1 MAEDLSQ
8 QERDLIANLIRDG
21 KPVPAR
27 YIPSISDNPMKTELI
42 WPGKSGL
49 VDTSVLPFQ
58 SIEHID
64 EPRKGTSQQ
73 FDLFS
78 MSELTGRQSG
88 GWTNKLI
95 WGDNSLI
102 LSSLVN
108 GPMRSQIEKAGGL
121 KLVYIDP
128 PFDVGADFSAE
139 IQVGEDSVTKTPS
152 IIEEVAYRDT
162 WGKGSDSFISM
173 IYLRLKLIYN
183 LMAEDGSIY
192 VHCDSR
198 VNSFM
203 RMLLDEIFGQEN
215 YVNEI
220 IWQRSN
226 PHGHLTKKFAN
237 IHDTIFFY
245 TKSKNYT
252 FNMQYTPADE
262 NYIKNFFKLDD
273 GDGRKYRLVTLTAS
287 GPGDARYFN
296 GELIAPPKGN
306 HWRWS
311 QDRIDEALKNN
322 LIVISKNRAIH
333 YKYYLEDNKGTPL
346 QSLFIDKGVGN
357 IQAASKEN
365 LDYPT
370 QKPESLLERIIKT
383 SSNEGDLVGDFF
395 CGSGTTLAVAEKLGR
410 KWIGTDLGR
419 FAIHTSRKRLISIQ
433 RDLQKENKA
442 FRAFEILNLGGY
454 ERAHQ
459 VGIDPSLDEEA
470 RLMQS
475 ALKREEF
482 IDLILSAYSAQKSDQ
497 LVPFSGSKGGT
508 AILIGGIDS
517 AVTQDQVQQAI
528 DVALSVGISRVD
540 VLGFEFEMGIS
551 PAMSDSAKEQGLTLT
566 VRYIPNEVFDK
577 RAIAKGQI
585 NFYEAGYVEAKCEV
599 KNKTL
604 QVSLTDFGVFYR
616 QNDADETA
624 AELRNGNAKVVV
636 DQGQVVRVAKDK
648 KGVITK
654 ENLTS
659 NWQDWIDYWAVDF
672 DFASQPELVTVVE
685 EGKEVKKRTGKFIF
699 ENEWQSFRTK
709 SDRSLEL
716 TSSPFSYADPGN
728 YSVAVKV
735 IDIFGNDTTRVF
747 KIKVK

>member
-27 YIPSISDNPMKTELI
+27 YIPSISDNPLKTELI
-42 WPGKSGL
+42 WPGKSTL
-49 VDTSVLPFQ
+49 MDTSVLPFQ

-78 MSELTGRQSG
+78 MSESTGRQSG

-102 LSSLVN
+102 LSSLIN
-108 GPMRSQIEKAGGL
+108 GPMRNDIEKAGGL

-128 PFDVGADFSAE
+128 PFDVGADFSMDVE
-139 IQVGEDSVTKTPS
+139 VGDEKVTKEPS
-152 IIEEVAYRDT
+152 IVEEVAFRDT
-162 WGKGSDSFISM
+162 WGKGVDSFLAM
-173 IYLRLKLIYN
+173 IYKRLN
-183 LMAEDGSIY
+183 LLNSLMSPNSSIY
-192 VHCDSR
+192 VHCDYRLAGS
-198 VNSFM
+198 M
-203 RMLLDEIFGQEN
+203 RLILDEIFGEQN
-215 YVNEI
+215 FQNEI
-220 IWQRSN
+220 IWDKGFRGTEAKRIYQR
-226 PHGHLTKKFAN
+226 A
-237 IHDTIFFY
+237 HDTIFFY
-245 TKSKNYT
+245 SKSENYT
-252 FNMQYTPADE
+252 WNQQGQPYKDQ
-262 NYIKNFFKLDD
+262 KLGRYNQIDDD
-273 GDGRKYRLVTLTAS
+273 GNKFALIKRRRTDGEVYYGKTY
-287 GPGDARYFN
+287 
-296 GELIAPPKGN
+296 PKEEGKSVN
-306 HWRWS
+306 
-311 QDRIDEALKNN
+311 D
-322 LIVISKNRAIH
+322 VISHIS
-333 YKYYLEDNKGTPL
+333 TM
-346 QSLFIDKGVGN
+346 
-357 IQAASKEN
+357 ASTDSQR
-365 LDYPT
+365 LGYPT
-370 QKPESLLERIIKT
+370 QKPEALLELLIKT
-383 SSNEGDLVGDFF
+383 SSNEGDLIGDFF

-410 KWIGTDLGR
+410 KWIGADLGR
-419 FAIHTSRKRLISIQ
+419 FAIHTARKRLISVQ
-433 RDLQKENKA
+433 RDASRVGNA

-459 VGIDPSLDEEA
+459 VGIDPSLDDE
-470 RLMQS
+470 S
-475 ALKREEF
+475 KALQILRKREEF
-482 IDLILSAYSAQKSDQ
+482 VELILSAYGAQKSDQ
-497 LVPFSGSKGGT
+497 LAPFSGSKGST
-508 AILIGGIDS
+508 AILIGAIDS

-528 DVALSVGISRVD
+528 DTALSVGISRVD

-551 PAMSDSAKEQGLTLT
+551 PAMSDTAKEQGLTLT

-577 RAIAKGQI
+577 RAIAKGQVK
-585 NFYEAGYVEAKCEV
+585 FYEAGYVEARCDV
-599 KNKTL
+599 KSKTL
-604 QVSLTDFGVFYR
+604 QVTLTDFGVFYR
-616 QNDADETA
+616 QDDADDTA
-624 AELRNGNAKVVV
+624 AELRNGNEKVVV
-636 DQGQVVRVAKDK
+636 DQGQVVRVVKDK

-672 DFASQPELVTVVE
+672 DFASQPETITVIE
-685 EGKEVKKRTGKFIF
+685 DGKEVKKRTGKFIF

>member
-27 YIPSISDNPMKTELI
+27 YIPSISDNPLKTELI
-42 WPGKSGL
+42 WPGKSTL
-49 VDTSVLPFQ
+49 MDTSVLPFQ

-78 MSELTGRQSG
+78 MSESTGRQSG

-102 LSSLVN
+102 LSSLIN
-108 GPMRSQIEKAGGL
+108 GPMRNEIDKAGGL

-128 PFDVGADFSAE
+128 PFDVGSDFSMDIE
-139 IQVGEDSVTKTPS
+139 VGDETVMKKASVV
-152 IIEEVAYRDT
+152 EEVAYRDT
-162 WGKGSDSFISM
+162 WGKGIDSYSSM
-173 IYLRLKLIYN
+173 IYARLKMIHEL
-183 LMAEDGSIY
+183 LSDDGQIY
-192 VHCDSR
+192 VHVDYR
-198 VNSFM
+198 TTGFV
-203 RMLLDEIFGQEN
+203 RLILDEIFGAEN
-215 YVNEI
+215 LRNEI
-220 IWQRSN
+220 VWYYKAMSN
-226 PHGHLTKKFAN
+226 VKRDFARK
-237 IHDTIFFY
+237 HDTIFRY
-245 TKSKNYT
+245 AKS
-252 FNMQYTPADE
+252 Q
-262 NYIKNFFKLDD
+262 NFEF
-273 GDGRKYRLVTLTAS
+273 
-287 GPGDARYFN
+287 
-296 GELIAPPKGN
+296 
-306 HWRWS
+306 
-311 QDRIDEALKNN
+311 
-322 LIVISKNRAIH
+322 
-333 YKYYLEDNKGTPL
+333 
-346 QSLFIDKGVGN
+346 
-357 IQAASKEN
+357 N
-365 LDYPT
+365 LDAVREPYDEKTLKRYENKVEFPGGYIAQANPLGKVPDDVWIIPPLRNVSGENIGYPT
-370 QKPESLLERIIKT
+370 QKPEALLEKIILAST
-383 SSNEGDLVGDFF
+383 NPGDLVADFF

-419 FAIHTSRKRLISIQ
+419 FAVHTSRKRLISVQ
-433 RDLQKENKA
+433 REASKLGQP

-459 VGIDPSLDEEA
+459 VGIDPSLDEENRNLQA
-470 RLMQS
+470 
-475 ALKREEF
+475 AIKREEF
-482 IDLILSAYSAQKSDQ
+482 VDLILSAYGAQKSDQ
-497 LVPFSGSKGGT
+497 LAPFSGSKGGT
-508 AILIGGIDS
+508 AILIGGVDS

-528 DVALSVGISRVD
+528 ETALSVGISRVD

-551 PAMSDSAKEQGLTLT
+551 PAMSDAAKEQGLTLT

-577 RAIAKGQI
+577 RAIAKGQVK
-585 NFYEAGYVEAKCEV
+585 FYEAGYVEAKCEV

-636 DQGQVVRVAKDK
+636 DQGQVVRVSKDK
-648 KGVITK
+648 KGVISK

-659 NWQDWIDYWAVDF
+659 NWQDWIDYWAIDF
-672 DFASQPELVTVVE
+672 DFASQPETITVLE
-685 EGKEVKKRTGKFIF
+685 DGKEVKKRTGKFIF

-716 TSSPFSYADPGN
+716 KSSPFSYADPGN

>member
-27 YIPSISDNPMKTELI
+27 YIPSISDNPLKTELI
-42 WPGKSGL
+42 WPGKSTL
-49 VDTSVLPFQ
+49 MDTSVLPFQ

-78 MSELTGRQSG
+78 MSESTGRQSG

-102 LSSLVN
+102 LSSLIN
-108 GPMRSQIEKAGGL
+108 GPMRNEIDKAGGL

-128 PFDVGADFSAE
+128 PFDVGSDFSMDIE
-139 IQVGEDSVTKTPS
+139 VGEDSVKKKPS
-152 IIEEVAYRDT
+152 VVEEVAYRDT
-162 WGKGSDSFISM
+162 WGKGTDSYASM
-173 IYLRLKLIYN
+173 IHSRLKLIHE
-183 LMAEDGSIY
+183 LLADDGTLFL
-192 VHCDSR
+192 HCDYRTSGITR
-198 VNSFM
+198 
-203 RMLLDEIFGQEN
+203 LILDEIFGQERIL
-215 YVNEI
+215 NEI
-220 IWQRSN
+220 VWLYGLGGSSHRYY
-226 PHGHLTKKFAN
+226 PRK
-237 IHDTIFFY
+237 HDTIFWY
-245 TKSKNYT
+245 SKT
-252 FNMQYTPADE
+252 E
-262 NYIKNFFKLDD
+262 NYFFNPPMIPATSQRMKGMD
-273 GDGRKYRLVTLTAS
+273 KK
-287 GPGDARYFN
+287 
-296 GELIAPPKGN
+296 APDYWDIP
-306 HWRWS
+306 S
-311 QDRIDEALKNN
+311 INN
-322 LIVISKNRAIH
+322 MATER
-333 YKYYLEDNKGTPL
+333 T
-346 QSLFIDKGVGN
+346 
-357 IQAASKEN
+357 
-365 LDYPT
+365 DYPT
-370 QKPESLLERIIKT
+370 QKPEALLQRVIE
-383 SSNEGDLVGDFF
+383 SASQPGDLVADFF
-395 CGSGTTLAVAEKLGR
+395 CGSGTTLALAEKLGR
-410 KWIGTDLGR
+410 KWVGTDLGR
-419 FAIHTSRKRLISIQ
+419 FAIHTTRKRLISIQ
-433 RDLQKENKA
+433 REASKLGQP

-459 VGIDPSLDEEA
+459 VGIDPSLDEENRNLQA
-470 RLMQS
+470 
-475 ALKREEF
+475 AIKREEF
-482 IDLILSAYSAQKSDQ
+482 VDLILSAYGAQKSDQ
-497 LVPFSGSKGGT
+497 LAPFSGSKGGT

-528 DVALSVGISRVD
+528 DTALSVGISRVD

-551 PAMSDSAKEQGLTLT
+551 PAMSDAAKEQGLTLT

-577 RAIAKGQI
+577 RAIAKGQVK
-585 NFYEAGYVEAKCEV
+585 FYEAGYVEAKCEV
-599 KNKTL
+599 KNKNL

-659 NWQDWIDYWAVDF
+659 NWQDWIDYWAIDF
-672 DFASQPELVTVVE
+672 DFASQPETITVLE
-685 EGKEVKKRTGKFIF
+685 DGKEVKKRTGKFIF

-716 TSSPFSYADPGN
+716 TSSPFSYAEPGN

>member
-21 KPVPAR
+21 KPVPAS
-27 YIPSISDNPMKTELI
+27 YIPSISDNPLKTELI
-42 WPGKSGL
+42 WPGKSTL
-49 VDTSVLPFQ
+49 MDTSVLPFQ

-78 MSELTGRQSG
+78 MSESTGRQSG

-108 GPMRSQIEKAGGL
+108 GPMRNEIDKAGGL

-128 PFDVGADFSAE
+128 PFDVGSDFSMDIE
-139 IQVGEDSVTKTPS
+139 VGEELVKKRPSVV
-152 IIEEVAYRDT
+152 EEVAYRDT
-162 WGKGSDSFISM
+162 WGKGIDSYVSM
-173 IYLRLKLIYN
+173 IYARLRVIHSLLS
-183 LMAEDGSIY
+183 EDGAIY
-192 VHCDSR
+192 VHVDYR
-198 VNSFM
+198 TNALVH
-203 RMLLDEIFGQEN
+203 MLLDEIFGQEN
-215 YVNEI
+215 FVNEI
-220 IWQRSN
+220 IWGYTGPSPVKSHFPRK
-226 PHGHLTKKFAN
+226 HDCLLYYAKN
-237 IHDTIFFY
+237 IN
-245 TKSKNYT
+245 SYT
-252 FNMQYTPADE
+252 FNFTD
-262 NYIKNFFKLDD
+262 I
-273 GDGRKYRLVTLTAS
+273 LV
-287 GPGDARYFN
+287 PY
-296 GELIAPPKGN
+296 
-306 HWRWS
+306 
-311 QDRIDEALKNN
+311 DEATLKRRSYGESEFSK
-322 LIVISKNRAIH
+322 IKMSGKDISEYDAGKMPPDWWTDIPSGGQISR
-333 YKYYLEDNKGTPL
+333 LEM
-346 QSLFIDKGVGN
+346 VG
-357 IQAASKEN
+357 
-365 LDYPT
+365 YPT
-370 QKPESLLERIIKT
+370 QKPEKLLSRIINA
-383 SSNEGDLVGDFF
+383 SSNPGDLVADFF

-410 KWIGTDLGR
+410 KWIGTDIGR
-419 FAIHTSRKRLISIQ
+419 FAIHTSRKRLISVQ
-433 RDLQKENKA
+433 RESSTKGNP

-459 VGIDPSLDEEA
+459 VGLDPSLSEDEKQVQA
-470 RLMQS
+470 V
-475 ALKREEF
+475 LKREEF
-482 IDLILSAYSAQKSDQ
+482 VELILSAYGAQKSDQ
-497 LVPFSGSKGGT
+497 LAPFSGSKGGT
-508 AILIGGIDS
+508 AILIGSIDS

-528 DVALSVGISRVD
+528 DTALSVGISRVD

-551 PAMSDSAKEQGLTLT
+551 PAMSDAAKEQGLTLT

-577 RAIAKGQI
+577 RAIAKDQVK
-585 NFYEAGYVEAKCEV
+585 FYEAGYVEAKCEV

-604 QVSLTDFGVFYR
+604 QVSLADFGVFYR

-636 DQGQVVRVAKDK
+636 DQGQVVRVSKDK

-672 DFASQPELVTVVE
+672 DFASQPETITVLE

-716 TSSPFSYADPGN
+716 TSIPFTYADPGN

>member
-1 MAEDLSQ
+1 VAEDLSQ

-27 YIPSISDNPMKTELI
+27 YIPSISDNPLKTELI
-42 WPGKSGL
+42 WPGKSTIM
-49 VDTSVLPFQ
+49 DNTVLPFQ

-78 MSELTGRQSG
+78 ISESTGRQSG

-108 GPMRSQIEKAGGL
+108 GPMRNEIEKAGGL

-128 PFDVGADFSAE
+128 PFDVGSDFSTDIE
-139 IQVGEDSVTKTPS
+139 IGEDSIKKNPS
-152 IIEEVAYRDT
+152 ILEEVAYRDT
-162 WGKGSDSFISM
+162 WGRGADSYLSM
-173 IYLRLKLIYN
+173 IYGRLKLIHQ
-183 LMAEDGSIY
+183 LMHESGSIY
-192 VHCDSR
+192 IHIDWRLSAHMKLIC
-198 VNSFM
+198 
-203 RMLLDEIFGQEN
+203 DEIFGADNFQR
-215 YVNEI
+215 EI
-220 IWQRSN
+220 IWDISVLS
-226 PHGHLTKKFAN
+226 GYKTIAN
-237 IHDTIFFY
+237 NWIRGHDTILFY
-245 TKSKNYT
+245 SKSSNMT
-252 FNMQYTPADE
+252 FNKQKQEHRKEYLDRFNKIDEDGKQY
-262 NYIKNFFKLDD
+262 F
-273 GDGRKYRLVTLTAS
+273 DGRGKKIL
-287 GPGDARYFN
+287 
-296 GELIAPPKGN
+296 
-306 HWRWS
+306 
-311 QDRIDEALKNN
+311 
-322 LIVISKNRAIH
+322 
-333 YKYYLEDNKGTPL
+333 LEDVIEKGKAIGDVWGDIMSFQQTPT
-346 QSLFIDKGVGN
+346 
-357 IQAASKEN
+357 SKEKVG
-365 LDYPT
+365 YPT
-370 QKPESLLERIIKT
+370 QKPESLLERIILA
-383 SSNEGDLVGDFF
+383 SSNPGDLVGDFF

-410 KWIGTDLGR
+410 KWVGSDLGR
-419 FAIHTSRKRLISIQ
+419 FSIHTTRKRLISIQ
-433 RDLQKENKA
+433 REASKVGDA

-459 VGIDPSLDEEA
+459 VGIDSTVDEA
-470 RLMQS
+470 QRNLQ
-475 ALKREEF
+475 AAIKREEF
-482 IDLILSAYSAQKSDQ
+482 VDLILLAYGAQKSDQ

-517 AVTQDQVQQAI
+517 AITQDQVQQAI
-528 DVALSVGISRVD
+528 DTALSVGISRVD

-551 PAMSDSAKEQGLTLT
+551 PAMSDAAKEQGLTLT
-566 VRYIPNEVFDK
+566 IRYIPNEVFDK
-577 RAIAKGQI
+577 RAIAKGQVK
-585 NFYEAGYVEAKCEV
+585 FYEAGYVEAKCEV

-672 DFASQPELVTVVE
+672 DFASQPETITVVE
-685 EGKEVKKRTGKFIF
+685 DGKDVKKRTGKFIF
-699 ENEWQSFRTK
+699 ENEWQSYRTK
-709 SDRSLEL
+709 SVRSLEL

>member
-8 QERDLIANLIRDG
+8 QERELIANLIRDG

-27 YIPSISDNPMKTELI
+27 YIPSISDNPLKTELI
-42 WPGKSGL
+42 WPGKSTL
-49 VDTSVLPFQ
+49 MDTSVLPFQ

-64 EPRKGTSQQ
+64 EPRRGTSQQ

-78 MSELTGRQSG
+78 MSESTGRQSG

-108 GPMRSQIEKAGGL
+108 GPMRNEIAKAGGL

-128 PFDVGADFSAE
+128 PFDVGSDFSMDIE
-139 IQVGEDSVTKTPS
+139 VGEELVKKRPSVV
-152 IIEEVAYRDT
+152 EEVAYRDT
-162 WGKGSDSFISM
+162 WGKGIDSYVSM
-173 IYLRLKLIYN
+173 IYARLKMIHSL
-183 LMAEDGSIY
+183 LAEDGSIY
-192 VHCDSR
+192 VHVDYR
-198 VNSFM
+198 TNALLH
-203 RMLLDEIFGQEN
+203 MLLDEIFGQEN
-215 YVNEI
+215 FINEI
-220 IWQRSN
+220 IWGYTGPSPVKSHFPRK
-226 PHGHLTKKFAN
+226 HDCLLYYAKN
-237 IHDTIFFY
+237 IN
-245 TKSKNYT
+245 SYT
-252 FNMQYTPADE
+252 FNYKE
-262 NYIKNFFKLDD
+262 I
-273 GDGRKYRLVTLTAS
+273 LV
-287 GPGDARYFN
+287 PY
-296 GELIAPPKGN
+296 
-306 HWRWS
+306 
-311 QDRIDEALKNN
+311 DEATLKRRSYGESEFSKIKMTGKD
-322 LIVISKNRAIH
+322 LSEYDAGKMPPDWWTDIPSGGQISR
-333 YKYYLEDNKGTPL
+333 LEM
-346 QSLFIDKGVGN
+346 VG
-357 IQAASKEN
+357 
-365 LDYPT
+365 YPT
-370 QKPESLLERIIKT
+370 QKPEKLLSRIIKA
-383 SSNEGDLVGDFF
+383 SSNPGDLVADFF

-410 KWIGTDLGR
+410 KWIGTDIGR
-419 FAIHTSRKRLISIQ
+419 FAIHTSRKRLISVQ
-433 RDLQKENKA
+433 RESSTKGDP

-459 VGIDPSLDEEA
+459 VGIDPGLSQEE
-470 RLMQS
+470 RELQTVI
-475 ALKREEF
+475 KREEF
-482 IDLILSAYSAQKSDQ
+482 VELILSAYGAQRSDQ
-497 LVPFSGSKGGT
+497 LAPFSGSKGGT
-508 AILIGGIDS
+508 AILIGSIDS

-528 DVALSVGISRVD
+528 ETALSVGISRVD

-551 PAMSDSAKEQGLTLT
+551 PAMSDAAKEQGLTLT

-577 RAIAKGQI
+577 RAIAKDQVK
-585 NFYEAGYVEAKCEV
+585 FYEAGYVEAKCEI

-648 KGVITK
+648 KGVISK

-672 DFASQPELVTVVE
+672 DFASQPETITVIE
-685 EGKEVKKRTGKFIF
+685 DDKEVKKRTGKFIF

-716 TSSPFSYADPGN
+716 TSSPFNYADPGN

>member
-27 YIPSISDNPMKTELI
+27 YIPSISDNPLKTELI
-42 WPGKSGL
+42 WPGKSTL
-49 VDTSVLPFQ
+49 MDTSVLPFQ

-78 MSELTGRQSG
+78 MSESTGRQSG

-108 GPMRSQIEKAGGL
+108 GPMRNELEKAGGL

-128 PFDVGADFSAE
+128 PFDVGADFSMDIE
-139 IQVGEDSVTKTPS
+139 IGDETVTKEPS
-152 IIEEVAYRDT
+152 VIEEVAFRDT
-162 WGKGSDSFISM
+162 WGRGKDSFLSM
-173 IYLRLKLIYN
+173 IYPRIQYLHNLIADDGIIAVHIDWRLSAQVRLI
-183 LMAEDGSIY
+183 
-192 VHCDSR
+192 
-198 VNSFM
+198 
-203 RMLLDEIFGQEN
+203 LDEIFGQDN
-215 YVNEI
+215 FVNEI
-220 IWQRSN
+220 VWRYGKMSNAQR
-226 PHGHLTKKFAN
+226 KFPQN
-237 IHDTIFFY
+237 HDTILIFA
-245 TKSKNYT
+245 KSQNYT
-252 FNMQYTPADE
+252 FNPIRQADSEYKNRFIRYVE
-262 NYIKNFFKLDD
+262 NNKVKYGPVKDSTDKLILGRVRKIKNILGRPLIDDDVLFDFDTEFKTQDD
-273 GDGRKYRLVTLTAS
+273 VFYDIS
-287 GPGDARYFN
+287 
-296 GELIAPPKGN
+296 IIKGN
-306 HWRWS
+306 A
-311 QDRIDEALKNN
+311 EEK
-322 LIVISKNRAIH
+322 V
-333 YKYYLEDNKGTPL
+333 
-346 QSLFIDKGVGN
+346 
-357 IQAASKEN
+357 
-365 LDYPT
+365 DYPT
-370 QKPESLLERIIKT
+370 QKPEALLERLISAYT
-383 SSNEGDLVGDFF
+383 NEGDLVADFF
-395 CGSGTTLAVAEKLGR
+395 CGSGTTLAVAEKFGR
-410 KWIGTDLGR
+410 KWMGADLGR
-419 FAIHTSRKRLISIQ
+419 FAIHTARKRLIGIQ
-433 RDLQKENKA
+433 RLASTKGRP

-459 VGIDPSLDEEA
+459 VGIDPTLDEEGKIA
-470 RLMQS
+470 QS
-475 ALKREEF
+475 ILKREEF
-482 IDLILSAYSAQKSDQ
+482 VDLILSAYGAQKSDQ

-508 AILIGGIDS
+508 AILIGAIDS

-528 DVALSVGISRVD
+528 DTALSVGISRVD

-577 RAIAKGQI
+577 RAIAKGQVK
-585 NFYEAGYVEAKCEV
+585 FYEAGYVEAKCDI
-599 KNKTL
+599 KSKTL
-604 QVSLTDFGVFYR
+604 QVTLTDFGVFYR
-616 QNDADETA
+616 QDDADDTA
-624 AELRNGNAKVVV
+624 AELRNGNEKVVV
-636 DQGQVVRVAKDK
+636 DQGQVVRVVKDK

-672 DFASQPELVTVVE
+672 DFASQPETITVVE

>member
-27 YIPSISDNPMKTELI
+27 YIPSISDNPLKTELI
-42 WPGKSGL
+42 WPGKSTL
-49 VDTSVLPFQ
+49 MDTSVLPFQ

-78 MSELTGRQSG
+78 MSESTGRQSG

-102 LSSLVN
+102 LSSLIN
-108 GPMRSQIEKAGGL
+108 GPMRNEIDKAGGL

-128 PFDVGADFSAE
+128 PFDVGSDFSMDIE
-139 IQVGEDSVTKTPS
+139 VGEDSVKKKPS
-152 IIEEVAYRDT
+152 VVEEVAYRDT
-162 WGKGSDSFISM
+162 WGKGTDSYASM
-173 IYLRLKLIYN
+173 IHSRLKLIHE
-183 LMAEDGSIY
+183 LLADDGTLFL
-192 VHCDSR
+192 HCDYRTSGITR
-198 VNSFM
+198 
-203 RMLLDEIFGQEN
+203 LILDEIFGQERIL
-215 YVNEI
+215 NEI
-220 IWQRSN
+220 VWLYGLGGSSHRYY
-226 PHGHLTKKFAN
+226 PRK
-237 IHDTIFFY
+237 HDTIFWY
-245 TKSKNYT
+245 SKT
-252 FNMQYTPADE
+252 E
-262 NYIKNFFKLDD
+262 NYFFHPPMIPATSQRMKGMD
-273 GDGRKYRLVTLTAS
+273 KK
-287 GPGDARYFN
+287 
-296 GELIAPPKGN
+296 APDYWDIP
-306 HWRWS
+306 S
-311 QDRIDEALKNN
+311 INN
-322 LIVISKNRAIH
+322 MATER
-333 YKYYLEDNKGTPL
+333 T
-346 QSLFIDKGVGN
+346 
-357 IQAASKEN
+357 
-365 LDYPT
+365 DYPT
-370 QKPESLLERIIKT
+370 QKPEALLQRVIE
-383 SSNEGDLVGDFF
+383 SASQPGDLVADFF
-395 CGSGTTLAVAEKLGR
+395 CGSGTTLALAEKLGR
-410 KWIGTDLGR
+410 KWVGTDLGR
-419 FAIHTSRKRLISIQ
+419 FAIHTTRKRLISIQ
-433 RDLQKENKA
+433 REASKVGQP

-459 VGIDPSLDEEA
+459 VGIDPSLDEENRNLQA
-470 RLMQS
+470 
-475 ALKREEF
+475 AIKREEF
-482 IDLILSAYSAQKSDQ
+482 VDLILSAYDAQKSDQ
-497 LVPFSGSKGGT
+497 LAPFSGSKGGT

-528 DVALSVGISRVD
+528 DTALSVGISRVD

-551 PAMSDSAKEQGLTLT
+551 PAMSDAAKEQGLTLT

-577 RAIAKGQI
+577 RAIAKGQVK
-585 NFYEAGYVEAKCEV
+585 FYEAGYVEAKCEV

-672 DFASQPELVTVVE
+672 DFASQPEIVTVLE
-685 EGKEVKKRTGKFIF
+685 DGKEVKKRTGKFIF

-716 TSSPFSYADPGN
+716 ISSPFSYADSGN

>member
-27 YIPSISDNPMKTELI
+27 YIPSISDNPLKTELI
-42 WPGKSGL
+42 WPGKSTIM
-49 VDTSVLPFQ
+49 DNTVLPFQ

-78 MSELTGRQSG
+78 ISESTGRQSG

-108 GPMRSQIEKAGGL
+108 GPMRNEIEKAGGL

-128 PFDVGADFSAE
+128 PFDVGSDFSTDIE
-139 IQVGEDSVTKTPS
+139 IGEDSIKKNPS
-152 IIEEVAYRDT
+152 ILEEVAYRDT
-162 WGKGSDSFISM
+162 WGRGADSYLSM
-173 IYLRLKLIYN
+173 IYGRLKLIHQ
-183 LMAEDGSIY
+183 LMHESGSIY
-192 VHCDSR
+192 IHIDWRLSAHMKLIC
-198 VNSFM
+198 
-203 RMLLDEIFGQEN
+203 DEIFGADNFQR
-215 YVNEI
+215 EI
-220 IWQRSN
+220 IWDISVLS
-226 PHGHLTKKFAN
+226 GYKTIAN
-237 IHDTIFFY
+237 NWIRGHDTILFY
-245 TKSKNYT
+245 SKSSNMT
-252 FNMQYTPADE
+252 FNKQKQEHRKEYLDRFNKIDEDGKQY
-262 NYIKNFFKLDD
+262 F
-273 GDGRKYRLVTLTAS
+273 DGRGKKIL
-287 GPGDARYFN
+287 
-296 GELIAPPKGN
+296 
-306 HWRWS
+306 
-311 QDRIDEALKNN
+311 
-322 LIVISKNRAIH
+322 
-333 YKYYLEDNKGTPL
+333 LEDVIEKGKAIGDVWGDIMSFQQTPT
-346 QSLFIDKGVGN
+346 
-357 IQAASKEN
+357 SKEKVG
-365 LDYPT
+365 YPT
-370 QKPESLLERIIKT
+370 QKPESLLERIILA
-383 SSNEGDLVGDFF
+383 SSNPGDLVGDFF

-410 KWIGTDLGR
+410 KWVGSDLGR
-419 FAIHTSRKRLISIQ
+419 FSIHTTRKRLISIQ
-433 RDLQKENKA
+433 REASKVGDA

-459 VGIDPSLDEEA
+459 VGMDSTVDEA
-470 RLMQS
+470 QRNLQTS
-475 ALKREEF
+475 IKRDEF
-482 IDLILSAYSAQKSDQ
+482 VDLILLAYGAQKSDQ

-528 DVALSVGISRVD
+528 DTALSVGISRVD

-551 PAMSDSAKEQGLTLT
+551 PAMSDAAKEQGLTLT
-566 VRYIPNEVFDK
+566 IRYIPNEVFDK
-577 RAIAKGQI
+577 RAIAKGQVK
-585 NFYEAGYVEAKCEV
+585 FYEAGYVEAKCEV

-616 QNDADETA
+616 QNDADDTA

-672 DFASQPELVTVVE
+672 DFASQPETITVIE
-685 EGKEVKKRTGKFIF
+685 DGKEVKKRTGKYIF
-699 ENEWQSFRTK
+699 ENEWQSYRTK